1 MNWLYW
7 SLRIRHVK
15 IVIVRFLS
23 HLRSISLI
31 SLVKALIV
39 LFAAIPLIISI
50 FAIGVTIFMNFMTE
64 HLCEF
69 TRKLSSANK

>member
-1 MNWLYW
+1 
-7 SLRIRHVK
+7 VK